1 MKTKSQISNLKS
13 QILGFTLI
21 ELLVVISII
30 GILIG
35 LSIFGLQGARA
46 SSRDGKRK
54 ADLELIRSGI
64 EIYRSDCTKYPI
76 SNSPGNPAT
85 VLANSGTSLMGD
97 GSTPTCSRSNTYI
110 NQLPSDP
117 ISPNSDYLYWSDGVT
132 YQICA
137 ALEQKSGLATVT
149 CGNSSSCGSTACN
162 YQVVNP

>member
-1 MKTKSQISNLKS
+1 MIHDSGKSF
-13 QILGFTLI
+13 GFTLI

-35 LSIFGLQGARA
+35 LSIFSLQGART

-64 EIYRSDCTKYPI
+64 EIYKSDCNKYPI
-76 SNSPGNPAT
+76 A
-85 VLANSGTSLMGD
+85 LAAGGSTLAGD
-97 GSTPTCSRSNTYI
+97 GVSSSSCLKANIYI
-110 NQLPSDP
+110 SQIPADP
-117 ISPNSDYLYWSDGVT
+117 ISPKADYLYWSDGVT

-137 ALEQKSGLATVT
+137 SLEGSSGGAAVKCGGSSA
-149 CGNSSSCGSTACN
+149 CGNSTCN